1 MGPALQAFIVPR
13 AFIVRAV
20 EDAGPYEIVPGE
32 YPQGGSFPNV
42 WQGQI
47 VNFSC
52 GAYGG
57 IAKRRGA
64 W

>member
-13 AFIVRAV
+13 AFTVRAA

-42 WQGQI
+42 
-47 VNFSC
+47 
-52 GAYGG
+52 
-57 IAKRRGA
+57 
-64 W
+64 